1 MSQIDIQKK
10 IKRVEHR
17 IEQTRQK
24 LASIT
29 ERQESIKA
37 RGGKITEHGGW
48 DVGYMTAKIAVLED
62 TLDDLKEIAKLLP
75 EPVSLS
81 KGEC

>member
-1 MSQIDIQKK
+1 MSQSIIQKK
-10 IKRVEHR
+10 IKRTENR
-17 IEQTRQK
+17 IERTKKK

-29 ERQESIKA
+29 KRQESIKA

-62 TLDDLKEIAKLLP
+62 TLDDLKEIAELLP